1 MQDCAWNSS
10 RVDKMT
16 FPSRN
21 VTLVSDISLFCIKR
35 QYQVIGD
42 RQESPEQQIYQQF
55 KVWLGQCC

>member
-21 VTLVSDISLFCIKR
+21 VALVSDISLFYIKR
-35 QYQVIGD
+35 QYLEISD
-42 RQESPEQQIYQQF
+42 RQESPEQQI
-55 KVWLGQCC
+55 VPTV